1 MMRVLT
7 LTPDY
12 PPDPGGIQL
21 LMHRVMRDL
30 PDATPRVV
38 APASERAAEFDSRDG
53 GSVRR
58 APAPPGPSAVRVAAL
73 NAAGLDEARRF
84 RPDVVVSGHIVTS
97 PAARAARWLLDVPFV
112 QYLHASEIAAR
123 PRLAASAVKAADA
136 VVAVSAH
143 TRELALNAGADE
155 AKVHIVAPGVD
166 APSPPGDDVPSTHPT
181 ILTVSRL
188 GERYKGHDVVIRA
201 LPLIRASIP
210 GARWAVV
217 GGGPLEGALRKLA
230 EASGEGDAI
239 EWTGVISDA
248 ERDRWFRQADVFVMP
263 SRVQPGNAGGEGFG
277 IVLMEAA
284 AHGVPTV
291 AGDAGGARDAV
302 VQGVTGLLVDP
313 TDHVVVAEAVCELLG
328 DPERASQMGRAGAER
343 AAEYSWAK
351 VAGRLRDVLAEVA
364 R

>member
-1 MMRVLT
+1 MRVLT

-21 LMHRVMRDL
+21 LMHRVMREL
-30 PDATPRVV
+30 PRATPRIV

-53 GSVRR
+53 SSVRR
-58 APAPPGPSAVRVAAL
+58 APALPGPNAARIAAL

-97 PAARAARWLLDVPFV
+97 PAARAARRILGVPYV
-112 QYLHASEIAAR
+112 QYLHAREVAAR
-123 PRLAASAVKAADA
+123 PRLAAAAVKAADA

-143 TRELALNAGADE
+143 TRELALHAGADE
-155 AKVHIVAPGVD
+155 ATVHIISPGVD
-166 APSPPGDDVPSTHPT
+166 APSEASDDAPRTCPT

-201 LPLIRASIP
+201 LPLIRASVP
-210 GARWAVV
+210 DARWVVV

-230 EASGEGDAI
+230 EASGEADAI
-239 EWTGVISDA
+239 EWTGVIADA

-284 AHGVPTV
+284 SHGVPAV

-302 VQGVTGLLVDP
+302 VHGVTGLLVDP
-313 TDHVVVAEAVCELLG
+313 TDHVVVAEAVCELLT
-328 DPERASQMGRAGAER
+328 DPERASRMGRAGAER
-343 AAEYSWAK
+343 SAEFSWAK
-351 VAGRLRDVLAEVA
+351 VAERLRDVLTEVA